1 MMRTIMT
8 VKEAADD
15 GKAEDDGEA
24 VEDGEAK
31 YDSDALRRIKVPGNG
46 SCLFLR
52 QC

>member
-1 MMRTIMT
+1 MT

-15 GKAEDDGEA
+15 GEV

-31 YDSDALRRIKVPGNG
+31 YDSDTLRRIKVPGKG